1 MLYIILYMFYSCRV
15 LAIITVIIFII
26 LKSIKKAKTKTWQIC
41 CFFAV
46 VVRSF
51 FSLVLFSAFRCIF
64 ALFHSSAN
72 SSHSVTVALMCI
84 YTD

>member
-15 LAIITVIIFII
+15 LAIITVIIFI

-51 FSLVLFSAFRCIF
+51 FSLVLFSAFRCILLCF
-64 ALFHSSAN
+64 IRRP
-72 SSHSVTVALMCI
+72 TVAIALQWP
-84 YTD
+84 